1 MPAAEQMAHLA
12 KLFNSIAW
20 WRLCPAPGLV
30 AYQPGETTP
39 SRHIAAA
46 CSEAGDLAL
55 LYIPEDR
62 QVELNLSGLHPGLT
76 MQWVDPRTGKRSSF
90 TAPVTGGLCRL
101 ETPAPGD
108 WLLLLSDAAS

>member
-12 KLFNSIAW
+12 HLFNSIPW
-20 WRLCPAPGLV
+20 WRLQPAPGLV
-30 AYQPGETTP
+30 VHQPGEMTP

-46 CSEAGDLAL
+46 RSEAGDLAL

-62 QVELNLSGLHPGLT
+62 QVELNLSGLQSGLT
-76 MQWVDPRTGKRSSF
+76 MQWLDPRTGQRSNF
-90 TAPVTGGLCRL
+90 TVPVTGGLCHL

-108 WLLLLSDAAS
+108 WLLLLSNTAS